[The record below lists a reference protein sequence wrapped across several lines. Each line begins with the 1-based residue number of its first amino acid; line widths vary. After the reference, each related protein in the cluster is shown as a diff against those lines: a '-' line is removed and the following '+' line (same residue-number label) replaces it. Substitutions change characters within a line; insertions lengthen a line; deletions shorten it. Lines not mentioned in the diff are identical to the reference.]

1 MHSFLLNIFLNYSVL
16 VAAVI
21 AAIRFKTIDKD
32 FRLFIWLIWFGL
44 FNETLS
50 LVLIYANGYNTI
62 NSNIYVL
69 FECFIILSLFYSWQ
83 TISQAA
89 CYVLLCL
96 ALIIWIS
103 DNLVW
108 HPLSGN
114 NSVFRVAYSFC
125 IVICCIKELHNL
137 VACQRAGLLKN
148 PVFLICTAFLLYYTC
163 KAFVEVFNAFHPGFS
178 QTFNRELFTILYV
191 ADCISN
197 ILYAIAL
204 LCIPRKQ
211 VFTMPY

>member
-1 MHSFLLNIFLNYSVL
+1 MHGFLLNIFLNYSIL
-16 VAAVI
+16 IAAVI
-21 AAIRFKTIDKD
+21 AAIRFKTINKD

-69 FECFIILSLFYSWQ
+69 FESSIIFYQFYAWQ
-83 TISQAA
+83 TISLRTG
-89 CYVLLCL
+89 YSLFFL
-96 ALIIWIS
+96 ALVIWVS
-103 DNLVW
+103 DNLIW
-108 HPLSGN
+108 HSLAGN
-114 NSVFRVAYSFC
+114 NSLFRIMYSFV
-125 IVICCIKELHNL
+125 IVVCSIRELYL
-137 VACQRAGLLKN
+137 QVTGERFGLLKN
-148 PVFLICTAFLLYYTC
+148 PVFLICTAFLLYYSC
-163 KAFVEVFNAFHPGFS
+163 KTFVEVFNAFHLGFS
-178 QTFNRELFTILYV
+178 QTFNRQLFTILYV

-211 VFTMPY
+211 IFIMQY